1 MFRIG
6 EFAQIGRVSGRQLR
20 HYDRLGLLQPRHSDP
35 QTGYR
40 YYSAA
45 QLPRLNR
52 ILALKALGFT
62 LDQIGRL
69 IDGELPS
76 DELRGM
82 LTVRR
87 AQVEQSL
94 AEEQLKL
101 RQIEARILQIEQQG
115 ALRDYDVT
123 LRSVAAL
130 PYLSLRQTCQDMDEA
145 VRLLHLV
152 VKEGCHQVKSRFR
165 DRLVVIAHSDFEG
178 EELDLEVGFTLTE
191 TPNSP
196 VTLPG
201 DLAMVPRELG
211 AVDTMAALVRSGPT
225 HQSHLAYGA
234 LGVWMEANNY
244 RIDGPCR
251 EVFLELPFADPAS
264 EDSVM
269 EIQFPVRAVA

>member
-1 MFRIG
+1 MFKIG

-62 LDQIGRL
+62 LDQIGRM
-69 IDGELPS
+69 IDDELPGE
-76 DELRGM
+76 ELRGM

-87 AQVEQSL
+87 AQVEQAL
-94 AEEQLKL
+94 AEEQLRL
-101 RQIEARILQIEQQG
+101 REIEARILQIEQHG
-115 ALRDYDVT
+115 ALRDYDVV
-123 LRSVAAL
+123 LRSVAAA
-130 PYLSLRQTCQDMDEA
+130 PYLSLRHSCQDMDEA
-145 VRLLHLV
+145 VQLLRLV
-152 VKEGCHQVKSRFR
+152 VTQGSRQIKPRFY
-165 DRLVVIAHSDFEG
+165 DKLVVIAHSDFEG
-178 EELDLEVGFTLTE
+178 EELDLEFGFTLRE
-191 TPNSP
+191 TPNTR
-196 VTLPG
+196 VILPG
-201 DLAMVPRELG
+201 ELAMAPRELE
-211 AVDTMAALVRSGPT
+211 AVETMAALVRSGPT

-244 RIDGPCR
+244 RIDGLCR

-269 EIQFPVRAVA
+269 EIQFPVRRAA

>member
-1 MFRIG
+1 MFKIG

-62 LDQIGRL
+62 LDQIGRM
-69 IDGELPS
+69 IDDELPGE
-76 DELRGM
+76 ELRGM

-87 AQVEQSL
+87 AQVEQAL
-94 AEEQLKL
+94 AEEQLRL
-101 RQIEARILQIEQQG
+101 REIEARILQIEQHG
-115 ALRDYDVT
+115 ALRDYDVV
-123 LRSVAAL
+123 LRSVAAA
-130 PYLSLRQTCQDMDEA
+130 PYLSLRHSCQDMDEA
-145 VRLLHLV
+145 VQLL
-152 VKEGCHQVKSRFR
+152 
-165 DRLVVIAHSDFEG
+165 RLVVTQGSRQVKARSRDKLVIVAHADFEG
-178 EELDLEVGFTLTE
+178 DELDLEFGFTLRE
-191 TPNSP
+191 TPNAR
-196 VTLPG
+196 VTLSG
-201 DLAMVPRELG
+201 DLVMVPRELE
-211 AVDTMAALVRSGPT
+211 AVETMAALVRSGPA

-244 RIDGPCR
+244 RIDGLCR

-269 EIQFPVRAVA
+269 EIQFPVRRAA

>member
-6 EFAQIGRVSGRQLR
+6 EFAQIGQVSGRQLR
-20 HYDRLGLLQPRHSDP
+20 HYDRLGLLRPRHSDS

-40 YYSAA
+40 YYSAT

-62 LDQIGRL
+62 LDQIGRM
-69 IDGELPS
+69 IDDELPS

-94 AEEQLKL
+94 AEEQVKL
-101 RQIEARILQIEQQG
+101 REIEARILQIEEQG
-115 ALRDYDVT
+115 ALRDYDVA
-123 LRSVAAL
+123 LRSVAAA
-130 PYLSLRQTCQDMDEA
+130 PYLSLRHACQDMGEV
-145 VRLLHLV
+145 VRLLRLV
-152 VKEGCHQVKSRFR
+152 VNEGCRQVKPRFR
-165 DRLVVIAHSDFEG
+165 DKLVVIAHSDFEA
-178 EELDLEVGFTLTE
+178 EELDLEFGLTLTE
-191 TPNSP
+191 APNAR

-201 DLAMVPRELG
+201 DLTMALRELE

-234 LGVWMEANNY
+234 LGIWMEANNY
-244 RIDGPCR
+244 RIDGLCR

-269 EIQFPVRAVA
+269 EIQFPVRPAA

>member
-1 MFRIG
+1 MFKIG

-62 LDQIGRL
+62 LDQIGRM
-69 IDGELPS
+69 IDDELPGE
-76 DELRGM
+76 ELRGM

-87 AQVEQSL
+87 AQVEQAL
-94 AEEQLKL
+94 AEEQLRL
-101 RQIEARILQIEQQG
+101 REIEARILQIEQHG
-115 ALRDYDVT
+115 ALRDYDVV
-123 LRSVAAL
+123 LRSVAAA
-130 PYLSLRQTCQDMDEA
+130 PYLSLRHSCQDMDEA
-145 VRLLHLV
+145 VQLL
-152 VKEGCHQVKSRFR
+152 
-165 DRLVVIAHSDFEG
+165 RLVVTQGSRQVKARSRDKLVIVAHADFEG
-178 EELDLEVGFTLTE
+178 DELDLEFGFTLRE
-191 TPNSP
+191 TPNTR
-196 VTLPG
+196 VILPG
-201 DLAMVPRELG
+201 ELAMAPRELE
-211 AVDTMAALVRSGPT
+211 AVETMAALVRSGPT

-244 RIDGPCR
+244 RIDGLCR

-269 EIQFPVRAVA
+269 EIQFPVRRAA

>member
-6 EFAQIGRVSGRQLR
+6 EFAQIGQVSGRQLR
-20 HYDRLGLLQPRHSDP
+20 HYDRLGLLRPRHSDS

-40 YYSAA
+40 YYSAT

-62 LDQIGRL
+62 LDQIGRM
-69 IDGELPS
+69 IDDELPS

-94 AEEQLKL
+94 AEEQVKL
-101 RQIEARILQIEQQG
+101 REIEARILQIEEQG
-115 ALRDYDVT
+115 ALRDYDVA
-123 LRSVAAL
+123 LRSVAAA
-130 PYLSLRQTCQDMDEA
+130 PYLSLRHACQDMGEV
-145 VRLLHLV
+145 VRLLRLV
-152 VKEGCHQVKSRFR
+152 VNEGCRQVKPRFR
-165 DRLVVIAHSDFEG
+165 DKLVVIAHSDFEA
-178 EELDLEVGFTLTE
+178 EELVLEFGLTLTE
-191 TPNSP
+191 APNAR

-201 DLAMVPRELG
+201 DLTMALRELE

-234 LGVWMEANNY
+234 LGIWMEANNY
-244 RIDGPCR
+244 RIDGLCR

-269 EIQFPVRAVA
+269 EIQFPVRPAA

>member
-6 EFAQIGRVSGRQLR
+6 EFAQIGRVSSRQLR

-62 LDQIGRL
+62 LDQIGRM
-69 IDGELPS
+69 IDDELPS
-76 DELRGM
+76 EELRGM

-87 AQVEQSL
+87 AQVEQTL

-115 ALRDYDVT
+115 TLQDYDVV
-123 LRSVAAL
+123 LRSVVAG
-130 PYLSLRQTCQDMDEA
+130 PYLSLRHACQDMEEA
-145 VRLLHLV
+145 MRLLRV
-152 VKEGCHQVKSRFR
+152 VAKEGSRQVKARFR
-165 DRLVVIAHSDFEG
+165 DKLVVIAHSDFED
-178 EELDLEVGFTLTE
+178 EELDLEFGFTLKE
-191 TPNSP
+191 TPN
-196 VTLPG
+196 TRAALPG
-201 DLAMVPRELG
+201 GLVMVPRELEG
-211 AVDTMAALVRSGPT
+211 VDAMATLVRSGPT

-244 RIDGPCR
+244 RIDGLCR
-251 EVFLELPFADPAS
+251 EVFLELPFTDPAGV
-264 EDSVM
+264 DSVM
-269 EIQFPVRAVA
+269 EIQFPVRAAA